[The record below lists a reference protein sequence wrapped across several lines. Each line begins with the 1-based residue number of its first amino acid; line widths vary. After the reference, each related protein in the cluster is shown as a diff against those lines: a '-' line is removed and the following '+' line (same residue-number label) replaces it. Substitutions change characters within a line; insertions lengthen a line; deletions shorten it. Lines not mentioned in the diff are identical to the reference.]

1 MNDTT
6 KTAGVTS
13 PPAGHNLEEDASLAW
28 REMTAEWEYLPPQT
42 TGNGKKTRIV
52 IAGGGFAG
60 LYAAKYLNKR
70 LARRSDVDVTLI
82 SRENFILFTPMLHEV
97 AAGDLSPIDI
107 VSPLRRIL
115 RHVNVVQ
122 AEVDKIDITGRKIRC
137 RAGVR
142 DMELEFEFDHLLLAI
157 GSETNFFGMQG
168 VQDWAVTMKSLSD
181 TALLRERMV
190 ALLEEASVQ
199 KDEATRKELLT
210 FVTAGGGFAGVET
223 IGAVNDF
230 VRETVKFY
238 PTLREESL
246 RVVVVHP
253 GKFLLP
259 ELGEDLGRYT
269 EKKLSQRNVEIIK
282 GPRVAGYDGSV
293 VKLSDGTSIP
303 ATTLIWTAGVRP
315 SAVIESLGCKKERG
329 RLLVNK
335 YLAIPEIS
343 GLWAAGDC
351 AAVPS
356 GKAGEFWPPTAQ
368 HGLREAVRAAKNI
381 EAAIMGRPLKPF
393 VYTTLGQLATI
404 GRRTGV
410 AKVFGFKFS
419 GFIAWWMWRGIYLAK
434 LPGLGKKLRVMM
446 DWTLDLFFGREIE
459 QMITLRDIQALSDR
473 LARIRAQSKPSSEA
487 TSQEQTGLPI
497 KVGSS

>member
-1 MNDTT
+1 MNR
-6 KTAGVTS
+6 TS
-13 PPAGHNLEEDASLAW
+13 ETDGATSQPASHNLEEEASLAW
-28 REMTAEWEYLPPQT
+28 RDMTAEWEYWPPQT
-42 TGNGKKTRIV
+42 PSTKSKTRIV
-52 IAGGGFAG
+52 IVGCGFAG
-60 LYAAKYLNKR
+60 LYAAKYLDKR
-70 LARRSDVDVTLI
+70 LARRSDVEVTLI

-107 VSPLRRIL
+107 ISPLRRIL

-122 AEVDKIDITGRKIRC
+122 AEVDQIDITTRKIRC

-142 DMELEFEFDHLLLAI
+142 DMELEFEFDHLLLAL
-157 GSETNFFGMQG
+157 GSDTNFFNMQG
-168 VQDWAVTMKSLSD
+168 VEDWAVTMKSLSD

-210 FVTAGGGFAGVET
+210 FVTAGGGFAGIET

-238 PTLREESL
+238 PALREEMI

-269 EKKLSQRNVEIIK
+269 EKKLSERNVEIIK
-282 GPRVAGYDGSV
+282 GARVAGYDGSV
-293 VKLSDGTSIP
+293 VKLSNGTSIP
-303 ATTLIWTAGVRP
+303 ATTLIWTAGVKP
-315 SAVIESLGCKKERG
+315 SAVIESLACQKERG

-335 YLAIPEIS
+335 YLAIPEIR

-356 GKAGEFWPPTAQ
+356 DKAGEFWPPTAQ

-381 EAAIMGRPLKPF
+381 EAAIMGRALKPF
-393 VYTTLGQLATI
+393 VFTTLGQLATI

-434 LPGLGKKLRVMM
+434 LPGFSKKLRVMM

-459 QMITLRDIQALSDR
+459 QMVTLRDIQALSDR
-473 LARIRAQSKPSSEA
+473 LTRIRAQTKRDPEEQSS
-487 TSQEQTGLPI
+487 LPTNAR
-497 KVGSS
+497 S